1 MHIDNL
7 HTHLWLGFVPYL
19 VLKVPPKHTSTSFR
33 DLVNLFARQSRHRL
47 DRFQLF
53 LLTLGIP
60 RSPGDQLGPIPSK

>member
-7 HTHLWLGFVPYL
+7 HTHLWLGLVPYL
-19 VLKVPPKHTSTSFR
+19 VLKVPSEHTSTSFR
-33 DLVNLFARQSRHRL
+33 DFVNLLARQSRHRL

-60 RSPGDQLGPIPSK
+60 